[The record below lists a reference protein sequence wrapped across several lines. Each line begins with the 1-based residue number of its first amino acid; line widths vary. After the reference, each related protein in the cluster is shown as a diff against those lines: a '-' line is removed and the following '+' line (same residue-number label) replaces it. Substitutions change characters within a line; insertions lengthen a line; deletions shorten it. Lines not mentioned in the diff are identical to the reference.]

1 MRQRRWRW
9 GQGGERKER
18 VDEDRMEKECVC
30 VCVTYTHIHP
40 HRVSEDSMA
49 KAGRQDGDKS
59 ASLCARLTGVMQCVQ
74 LPLHSAQRKL
84 SERKTPS
91 EGAPV

>member
-1 MRQRRWRW
+1 
-9 GQGGERKER
+9 
-18 VDEDRMEKECVC
+18 MEKEC

-74 LPLHSAQRKL
+74 RPLHSAQRKL